1 MENTNKR
8 LIQRGKRL
16 AFFLRHDKNYPFD
29 EHGWREISDLT
40 TNHGYTMDELK
51 EIVATNNKQRYEFS
65 EDMTR
70 IRARQGHSV
79 HVDVELEEKMPPDML
94 YHGTAKAF
102 LDSIMEKGIIKGNR
116 LYVHLSSTKE
126 TATNVGKRH
135 GEPVILA
142 IDAKRMAED
151 GHHFFLS
158 RNGVW
163 LTDYVDP
170 KYITNSLKMEDYFAT
185 TGNGHQ
191 SVDFYDPETNSLD
204 IRSNGAY
211 PSGVL
216 SNLCSNGFRFEG
228 MVCGSMEGF
237 LQSLKQKDK
246 DKQRQICS
254 MKGGNARKH
263 SVTSWQTDQIV
274 WWKGVAIDRQ
284 SEEYQKLLRRAYQ
297 AMFDQSERFRAALMS
312 TRGITLVHSSGEENP
327 YKTILTKQEFCQI
340 LTELRDN
347 YDKRDKHLESMNNNT
362 AMKNLSYVVFS
373 HGKESGPWGTK
384 IQRLMAVAEE
394 LGLKTISVDYR
405 ECASADERVAL
416 LHEHLNKL
424 DIPLNQVVLVGSSM
438 GGYVSMAVANEQPV
452 AGLFLMAPALWMTAE
467 EYTVQSYTPKTP
479 HIEIT
484 HGMLDDTV
492 PYENSIRFA
501 KEHDG
506 TILHLVPDD
515 HRLKA
520 SHDFLA
526 YQFQRF
532 LEKTSSK
539 T

>member
-1 MENTNKR
+1 
-8 LIQRGKRL
+8 
-16 AFFLRHDKNYPFD
+16 
-29 EHGWREISDLT
+29 
-40 TNHGYTMDELK
+40 
-51 EIVATNNKQRYEFS
+51 
-65 EDMTR
+65 
-70 IRARQGHSV
+70 
-79 HVDVELEEKMPPDML
+79 
-94 YHGTAKAF
+94 
-102 LDSIMEKGIIKGNR
+102 
-116 LYVHLSSTKE
+116 
-126 TATNVGKRH
+126 
-135 GEPVILA
+135 
-142 IDAKRMAED
+142 
-151 GHHFFLS
+151 
-158 RNGVW
+158 
-163 LTDYVDP
+163 
-170 KYITNSLKMEDYFAT
+170 MEDYLAT
-185 TGNGHQ
+185 TRNGHQ
-191 SVDFYDPETNSLD
+191 LVDNYAPDSNTLD

-216 SNLCSNGFRFEG
+216 SNLCSNGFRFDG

-297 AMFDQSERFRAALMS
+297 AMFDQSERFRAALMQ
-312 TRGITLVHSSGEENP
+312 TRGITLTHSSGEKNP
-327 YKTILTKQEFCQI
+327 YKTIITEQELCQI
-340 LTELRDN
+340 LTEMRDN
-347 YDKRDKHLESMNNNT
+347 YDKRDKHLESLNNNNT
-362 AMKNLSYVVFS
+362 LKNLSYVVFS
-373 HGKESGPWGTK
+373 HGKESGPLGTK

-394 LGLKTISVDYR
+394 FGLKTKFIDYR
-405 ECASADERVAL
+405 ECATAGERVSL
-416 LHEHLNKL
+416 LN
-424 DIPLNQVVLVGSSM
+424 DYLNQLDVPINQVLLVGSSM
-438 GGYVSMAVANEQPV
+438 GGYVSMVVANDQPV

-467 EYTVQSYTPKTP
+467 EYTVQSYAPKTP

-515 HRLKA
+515 HRLKE

-532 LEKTSSK
+532 LEDISK
-539 T
+539 QD